1 MKKDRRTRRDYPA
14 EVKRLAVER
23 LLSGERASVLAAEL
37 GCGRSTVYVW
47 REEWESG
54 LGWLEARPRRR
65 GPPPPGSGDR
75 EAELERL
82 IGHQQ
87 AELDFLR
94 EALRRIEQ
102 AHRRTVEPRA
112 PSPGSSS
119 APGRLVR
126 KAD

>member
-1 MKKDRRTRRDYPA
+1 MKKDVRKRSNWPA

-23 LLSGERASVLAAEL
+23 LLTGERASVIAAEV
-37 GCGRSTVYVW
+37 GCGRSTVYQW

-54 LGWLEARPRRR
+54 VGWLEDRPRRR
-65 GPPPPGSGDR
+65 GPPPPGSRDR

-102 AHRRTVEPRA
+102 ARRRTVEPRA
-112 PSPGSSS
+112 PLPGSSS

-126 KAD
+126 KAG